1 MQKLSNLNNYTKGM
15 SFIFQKARLLNP
27 LEHLDTI
34 GSIKVANDGTI
45 EAVAFGNETITASS
59 GDRIIDLQ
67 GMIVAPGLFDMHCHF
82 REPGQEY
89 KETLESGSNAAAA
102 GGFTGVALMPN
113 TKPVI
118 DSPLGV
124 VYIRHHA
131 AMLPIDLEVIGAMTV
146 GSKGEHLA
154 PFGKFRSYGVN
165 AVSDDGS
172 AIQNSQIMRLA
183 FEYASNFDLLIIQ
196 HCEEKSLTEGAVMN
210 EGLYS
215 TKLGLKGIP
224 DVSEAITLSRDL
236 LLMHYLEQHKL
247 HSPLKRPRYHIAHI
261 STKAALDLVRKAKK
275 DGLQVTC
282 EVTPHHFTLCD
293 ENLFHAERKGN
304 YIMKPPLSSI
314 ENREAMLEGLA
325 DGTIDAI
332 ATDHAPHASHEKD
345 CPADHAAFGIIGLET
360 SLGLTITELVDTK
373 VISMSRA
380 IELLSV
386 NPRRI
391 LNLKPILF
399 TPGEQANFSLIDPNA
414 EWIVS
419 TDSIKSKSANTPFLN
434 RSLRGKARGIFH
446 KGKLYE
452 SEAL

>member
-1 MQKLSNLNNYTKGM
+1 M
-15 SFIFQKARLLNP
+15 SFIFQNARILNP
-27 LEHLDTI
+27 LEHLDAT

-45 EAVAFGNETITASS
+45 ETVVYGNEYLPASPD
-59 GDRIIDLQ
+59 DRILDLGGQ
-67 GMIVAPGLFDMHCHF
+67 ILAPGLFDMHCHF

-89 KETLESGSNAAAA
+89 KETLESGSKAAVA

-113 TKPVI
+113 TRPVI

-124 VYIRHHA
+124 AYIRHHST
-131 AMLPIDLEVIGAMTV
+131 MLPVDLEVIGALTE

-154 PFGKFRSYGVN
+154 PFGKFRSYGVT

-196 HCEEKSLTEGAVMN
+196 HCEEKSLTEKAVMN
-210 EGLYS
+210 EGLFS

-247 HSPLKRPRYHIAHI
+247 HAPLKRPRYHVAHI
-261 STKAALDLVRKAKK
+261 STKAALDLVRKAKQ

-282 EVTPHHFTLCD
+282 EVTPHHFTLTD
-293 ENLFHAERKGN
+293 EDLFHADRKGN
-304 YIMKPPLSSI
+304 YIMKPPLSSV
-314 ENREAMLEGLA
+314 ENREALLEALA

-332 ATDHAPHASHEKD
+332 ATDHAPHASHEKE
-345 CPADHAAFGIIGLET
+345 CPADQAAFGIIGLET
-360 SLGLTITELVDTK
+360 SLGLTITELVEKK
-373 VISMSRA
+373 VITISRA
-380 IELLSV
+380 IELMSV
-386 NPRRI
+386 NPRKI

-399 TPGEQANFSLIDPNA
+399 TPGEQANFSIIDPEA
-414 EWIVS
+414 EWIVTS
-419 TDSIKSKSANTPFLN
+419 SSLQSKSSNTPFLN
-434 RSLRGKARGIFH
+434 RSLKGKATGIFH
-446 KGKLYE
+446 KGNLHETELLQK
-452 SEAL
+452 